1 MNNNCT
7 AELLLN
13 PCCLCERDYVVVGK
27 ICEQCWVPLTVFN
40 LWDIDDAAVGSLPE
54 HIARIITGRRN
65 GEIAGS
71 LYSDVFINGRHIP
84 LVNWPDWQKTI
95 EEAIIAAGGGA

>member
-1 MNNNCT
+1 
-7 AELLLN
+7 
-13 PCCLCERDYVVVGK
+13 
-27 ICEQCWVPLTVFN
+27 LTVFN

-54 HIARIITGRRN
+54 HIAQIINGRRN

-84 LVNWPDWQKTI
+84 LVNDWQKTI
-95 EEAIIAAGGGA
+95 EDAIIAVGGGA